1 MRNPSCTEHDL
12 QADEGIMPTRGLQ
25 PLDPPA
31 EDAKEAGGVCPT
43 TVSIPEPPGD
53 AEEAGGVPAVVIE
66 TLKPPE
72 DVQEA
77 GGARAAIVSTPE
89 QPEDPEGPE
98 NTLLVEEVDVEALEA
113 RTPAEDKHTACP
125 VAKVP
130 SQPRSLD
137 LDDPAVPVAYL
148 ASSCTAIPMEISPR
162 LDSQQTGI
170 GDIYLDDV
178 LSKSE
183 ATLSTQHKFSHK
195 SHDPETRVHHPVKVS
210 ALHGL
215 QPHGCHLQQQI
226 KSPFLPSI
234 RVQQVSAGPGPYPQV
249 VLLQTEPFTHQSTSH
264 LDSSPATLS
273 RPHIL
278 THKDDP
284 VVLSPSTGDGTMPT
298 LSGNDPHHRHEHTAR
313 LAPHPFACPDLP
325 SYHAHINTLAD
336 TTTEA
341 LTLRK
346 SSILLPAQ
354 DHARNEGECG
364 TQHGERPWATYNF
377 P

>member
-1 MRNPSCTEHDL
+1 
-12 QADEGIMPTRGLQ
+12 
-25 PLDPPA
+25 
-31 EDAKEAGGVCPT
+31 VCPT
-43 TVSIPEPPGD
+43 AIDAPEPPGD
-53 AEEAGGVPAVVIE
+53 VEEAGGVPAAAAETPEPHEDIE
-66 TLKPPE
+66 
-72 DVQEA
+72 EA
-77 GGARAAIVSTPE
+77 GGARAAVVSTPE

-98 NTLLVEEVDVEALEA
+98 NTLPAEEVDAKAFDA
-113 RTPAEDKHTACP
+113 RMPAEDKHAACP

-148 ASSCTAIPMEISPR
+148 ASSFTAIPMEISPR

-170 GDIYLDDV
+170 GDVYLDDV
-178 LSKSE
+178 LNKSE
-183 ATLSTQHKFSHK
+183 ATLSTQHTFSHK
-195 SHDPETRVHHPVKVS
+195 SHDPGTRVHHPVKVS

-226 KSPFLPSI
+226 KSAFLPSI
-234 RVQQVSAGPGPYPQV
+234 RVQQVSAGPGPYPQI

-264 LDSSPATLS
+264 LDSSQMFS
-273 RPHIL
+273 IPHVP

-284 VVLSPSTGDGTMPT
+284 VVPSPSTGDGTTPIW
-298 LSGNDPHHRHEHTAR
+298 SGNDPHHGREHTAR

-325 SYHAHINTLAD
+325 SYHAHIDTLAD

-341 LTLRK
+341 LALRK
-346 SSILLPAQ
+346 SSISLPAQ
-354 DHARNEGECG
+354 DHARNEGECRA
-364 TQHGERPWATYNF
+364 QRGERPRATYDF